1 MKAAA
6 VFALLGAGSQAA
18 AHYTFPKLA
27 GTSDWSSVRQ
37 TANFQSNSP
46 VTDVNS
52 EAIRCYQRAA
62 GGAPQTTQVNA
73 GGQITWVAN
82 PSIYHPGGTLLFHTH
97 IILMRKDGGS
107 SGILGRRALS
117 AYMAKV
123 PSGKT
128 AANWDGS
135 GKVWFKVFQDMPTAS
150 GGQYNFPSN
159 GKSQVSFTIP
169 QCLAEGDY
177 LFRIEHVALHSASS
191 PGGAQFYIS
200 CAQVHVSGGSGSAQ
214 PSELVSFPGAYKPTD
229 PGLMINIY
237 NNGGK
242 TYQPAGPSVF
252 TC

>member
-6 VFALLGAGSQAA
+6 ALALLVAGAQAA
-18 AHYTFPKLA
+18 PHYTFPNLA
-27 GTSDWSSVRQ
+27 GTSAWSSVRQ
-37 TANFQSNSP
+37 TANWQSNGP

-52 EAIRCYQRAA
+52 EAIRCYQRAP
-62 GGAPQTTQVNA
+62 GGAPDTTQVQA

-82 PSIYHPGGTLLFHTH
+82 PNIYHPG
-97 IILMRKDGGS
+97 
-107 SGILGRRALS
+107 ALS

-123 PSGKT
+123 PSGQT
-128 AANWDGS
+128 AADWDGS
-135 GKVWFKVFQDMPTAS
+135 GKVWFKVYQDLPTSS
-150 GGQYNFPSN
+150 GGQYTWPSN
-159 GKSQVSFTIP
+159 GKAQVTFTVP

-177 LFRIEHVALHSASS
+177 LFRIEHVALHSASAA
-191 PGGAQFYIS
+191 GGAQFYIS

-214 PSELVSFPGAYKPTD
+214 PADLVSFPGAYKATD

-242 TYQPAGPSVF
+242 AYQPAGPSVF

>member
-1 MKAAA
+1 MKAVTA
-6 VFALLGAGSQAA
+6 FALLVAGTQAA
-18 AHYTFPKLA
+18 PHYTFPKLA

-37 TANFQSNSP
+37 TANFQSNGP

-52 EAIRCYQRAA
+52 EAIRCYQRAP
-62 GGAPQTTQVNA
+62 GGAPETTQVKA

-82 PSIYHPGGTLLFHTH
+82 PNIYHPGG
-97 IILMRKDGGS
+97 IP
-107 SGILGRRALS
+107 LS

-123 PSGKT
+123 PAGKT
-128 AANWDGS
+128 AADWDGS
-135 GKVWFKVFQDMPTAS
+135 GKVWFKVYQDLPSVS
-150 GGQYNFPSN
+150 GGQYTWPSN

-177 LFRIEHVALHSASS
+177 LFRIEHVALHSASAA
-191 PGGAQFYIS
+191 GGAQFYIS
-200 CAQVHVSGGSGSAQ
+200 CAQVHVAGGSGSAQ
-214 PSELVSFPGAYKPTD
+214 PKDLVSFPGAYKATD

-242 TYQPAGPSVF
+242 AYQPAGPSVF

>member
-1 MKAAA
+1 MKAVAA
-6 VFALLGAGSQAA
+6 LALLVAGAQAA
-18 AHYTFPKLA
+18 PHYTFPKLA

-37 TANFQSNSP
+37 TANFQSNGP

-52 EAIRCYQRAA
+52 EAIRCYQRAP
-62 GGAPQTTQVNA
+62 GGAPETTQVKA
-73 GGQITWVAN
+73 GGQITWVAAPN
-82 PSIYHPGGTLLFHTH
+82 IYHPGGYYVTTP
-97 IILMRKDGGS
+97 MES
-107 SGILGRRALS
+107 PLGAYEQPLS

-123 PSGKT
+123 PSGQT

-150 GGQYNFPSN
+150 GGQYNWPSN
-159 GKSQVSFTIP
+159 GKAQVSFTVP

-177 LFRIEHVALHSASS
+177 LFRIEHVALHSASAA
-191 PGGAQFYIS
+191 GGAQFIS

-214 PSELVSFPGAYKPTD
+214 PSNLVSFPGAYKATD

-242 TYQPAGPSVF
+242 AYQPAGPSVF